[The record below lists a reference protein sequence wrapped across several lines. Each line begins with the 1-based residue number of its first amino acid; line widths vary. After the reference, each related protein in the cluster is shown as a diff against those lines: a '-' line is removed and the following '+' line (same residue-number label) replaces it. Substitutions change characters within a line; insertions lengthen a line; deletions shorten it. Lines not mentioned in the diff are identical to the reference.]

1 MTRHHLVNVAKCTQV
16 FTEVN
21 NMRQLIPFRK
31 KDNGGRRKL
40 VDRRRYTYSSYFPER
55 RATRFRRSESDR
67 RGKAVSEA
75 RVIEKRAAL
84 HALVD
89 GKARQ

>member
-1 MTRHHLVNVAKCTQV
+1 MHAGIHRGK
-16 FTEVN
+16 
-21 NMRQLIPFRK
+21 NMRQSIPFQK

-67 RGKAVSEA
+67 RGRAVSET
-75 RVIEKRAAL
+75 RGIEKRAAL
-84 HALVD
+84 HVLVD